1 MSSISKTYKFV
12 VTTGIGTTST
22 SAAAAYPV
30 YPIGVTGP
38 QTFVS
43 FKEKAAG
50 YYGTTSGLHTLT
62 VTTTPN
68 FLGTIK
74 VQGTLSLDP
83 QEADWF
89 DIEDGLFT
97 YTYSSPGYNA
107 GSGMGQ
113 SPYGQGNRTDYLNF
127 SGLFTYTRATVVT
140 TQGAVMF
147 INFNY

>member
-1 MSSISKTYKFV
+1 MSSLSKSYEFV
-12 VTTGIGTTST
+12 VNRGIGSSST
-22 SAAAAYPV
+22 SVAVSYPV
-30 YPIGVTGP
+30 YPIGINGP

-50 YYGTTSGLHTLT
+50 YYGPTSGLHTLT

-68 FLGTIK
+68 FLGTINI
-74 VQGTLSLDP
+74 QGTLSIDP
-83 QEADWF
+83 TENDWF
-89 DIEDGLFT
+89 DIENGLFT
-97 YTYSSPGYNA
+97 YNEASSGYNA

-113 SPYGQGNRTDYLNF
+113 SPIGQGNRTDHLLF

>member
-12 VTTGIGTTST
+12 VTTGLGTTAT
-22 SAAAAYPV
+22 SAAASYPV

-43 FKEKAAG
+43 FQEKAAG
-50 YYGTTSGLHTLT
+50 YYGTTTGKHTLT

-68 FLGTIK
+68 FLGSVLI
-74 VQGTLSLDP
+74 QGTVAVDP
-83 QEADWF
+83 AENDWF
-89 DIEDGLFT
+89 NVDSGLFT
-97 YTYSSPGYNA
+97 YTEASPGYNA

-113 SPYGQGNRTDYLNF
+113 SPIGQGNRTDYLNF
-127 SGLFTYTRATVVT
+127 SGQFTYTRSIVT
-140 TQGAVMF
+140 STQGAVMF